1 MVDKIKPCAGSNMF
15 LFPINNEFY
24 FDNNK
29 TLEASLINMFKGTVT
44 LKSVLEVNSVV
55 RYDYNVNLFDVVF
68 DIYLLQLLEFYKHF
82 IYLNIVINKYI

>member
-1 MVDKIKPCAGSNMF
+1 MF